1 MTNKTNKMAE
11 ALALVGLAMRAGA
24 VARGTDATRRAI
36 QDGSASLVLLARDAS
51 SIQQQ
56 KVLRLLEHRETP
68 RASVGSRVDLGA
80 AIGSAPVSAI
90 AITGESF
97 AGQVLG
103 RLSPEAEIGP
113 AIQER

>member
-1 MTNKTNKMAE
+1 MGTRRAGGV
-11 ALALVGLAMRAGA
+11 AWVGRAGGGGA

-51 SIQQQ
+51 EIQQQ

-68 RASVGSRVDLGA
+68 RASVNSRADLGA

-97 AGQVLG
+97 AEQVLG
-103 RLSPEAEIGP
+103 RLSPEAEDGP
-113 AIQER
+113 VIQGR

>member
-1 MTNKTNKMAE
+1 MANKTAE
-11 ALALVGLAMRAGA
+11 ALAMLGLAMRAGA

-51 SIQQQ
+51 EIQQQ

-68 RASVGSRVDLGA
+68 QASVGSRADLGA

-97 AGQVLG
+97 AEQVLG
-103 RLSPEAEIGP
+103 RLSPEAVNGP
-113 AIQER
+113 VIQGR

>member
-1 MTNKTNKMAE
+1 MANKTVE
-11 ALALVGLAMRAGA
+11 ALALLGLAMRAGA

-51 SIQQQ
+51 EIQQQ

-68 RASVGSRVDLGA
+68 QASVGSRADLGA

-97 AGQVLG
+97 AEQVLG
-103 RLSPEAEIGP
+103 RLSSEAEVGP
-113 AIQER
+113 VIQGR